1 MFLSDKFLD
10 FRVYILPDE
19 DQEQGLRLQAEAEIQ
34 TSDLLHPVRF
44 RTAEDQPY
52 LFDLGS
58 SNPQL
63 ARAQVG
69 DAVHFL
75 LDEADSLRAHVVDP
89 ADVRV
94 LFS

>member
-1 MFLSDKFLD
+1 MKFLSDEFVD

-19 DQEQGLRLQAEAEIQ
+19 DQEQGPRLQAEAEFLNSYPI
-34 TSDLLHPVRF
+34 RF

-69 DAVHFL
+69 NAVHFL